1 MKRRNVVQIGLQKT
15 AEYRFLATPSTRD
28 GKDRCLPIDFDAS
41 FKKSTWYY
49 QGVEANPKYRE
60 IHKDTERETYHF
72 HAISDVDGRTE
83 IETRKGKTID
93 VPSMKLETFFD
104 KIGITFCD
112 LLVVDVEG
120 MEWEIFQAYS
130 GRVPIEHVIIEFH
143 HRRER
148 AEPAYTED
156 AFKNLLESK
165 GFEIVCRHLTNCG
178 GTQEWYLR
186 RQT

>member
-1 MKRRNVVQIGLQKT
+1 MGR
-15 AEYRFLATPSTRD
+15 
-28 GKDRCLPIDFDAS
+28 DRCLPIDLPPIYRNVV
-41 FKKSTWYY
+41 WHYH
-49 QGVEANPKYRE
+49 GIEANIAYKE
-60 IHKDTERETYHF
+60 HHKDTERETYHF

-104 KIGITFCD
+104 KIGIAFCD

-130 GRVPIEHVIIEFH
+130 GRVPIEHAIVEFH
-143 HRRER
+143 HTRER
-148 AEPAYTED
+148 EEPTHTED
-156 AFKNLLESK
+156 AFKYLLESK
-165 GFEIVCRHLTNCG
+165 GFEIMCRHLTNCG
-178 GTQEWYLR
+178 GTQEWTVR

>member
-1 MKRRNVVQIGLQKT
+1 MKHKTVVQIGLRRS
-15 AEYRFLATPSTRD
+15 AEYRFLATR
-28 GKDRCLPIDFDAS
+28 GAREGHDRYLPIDMPS
-41 FKKSTWYY
+41 SRNSIWHYH
-49 QGVEANPKYRE
+49 GIEGNPKYTE

-83 IETRKGKTID
+83 IETHKGGMIR

-104 KIGITFCD
+104 KVGITFCD

-130 GRVPIEHVIIEFH
+130 GRVPIEHAIVEFH
-143 HRRER
+143 YTRKRE
-148 AEPAYTED
+148 EPEYTED

-165 GFEIVCRHLTNCG
+165 GFEILCCHFTNAG
-178 GTQEWYLR
+178 ATQEWTLR
-186 RQT
+186 ARR